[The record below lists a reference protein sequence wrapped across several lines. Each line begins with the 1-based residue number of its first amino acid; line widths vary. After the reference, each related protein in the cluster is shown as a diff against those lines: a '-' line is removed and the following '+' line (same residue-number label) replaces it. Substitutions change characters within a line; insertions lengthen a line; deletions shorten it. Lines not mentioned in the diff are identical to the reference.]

1 MLGFTLVYTDPLHVN
16 LLVVSHGTNGFSFSS
31 ASRSTFNSLHF
42 PESIK
47 HPRQSLR
54 PDSLKKPLDIRA
66 GQVTETLEAEGRVF
80 DDDGAGEAF
89 VSGNGLFG
97 GDFF

>member
-1 MLGFTLVYTDPLHVN
+1 MN
-16 LLVVSHGTNGFSFSS
+16 LLVVGHGTNGFSFSS
-31 ASRSTFNSLHF
+31 TS
-42 PESIK
+42 ESIQ